1 MVDHLILRIK
11 ILEKEKGENDYNM
24 KVSAEGEPQDLT
36 NDETTENVE
45 IYENNENE
53 EISINYVS
61 TEKGVT
67 EMMLWLIT
75 FLLIMLLLK

>member
-1 MVDHLILRIK
+1 
-11 ILEKEKGENDYNM
+11 M
-24 KVSAEGEPQDLT
+24 KASAQGDPQDIA
-36 NDETTENVE
+36 NNETTENVE